1 MNILKFIKHYIKMKK
16 VINELKNKKRI
27 SEVMYKKLD
36 DSLKTYNGTIAP
48 YQRKK
53 LSYYKG
59 KIDAYE
65 NSLLIIEKFINTGEL
80 LNIEDETN
88 FEIT

>member
-1 MNILKFIKHYIKMKK
+1 MKK
-16 VINELKNKKRI
+16 VINELENRKRL

-59 KIDAYE
+59 RIDAYN

-80 LNIEDETN
+80 SDIEDEKN
-88 FEIT
+88 LKIT